1 MAQLSNDCFSHSGS
15 LMTLEQALSIVTERT
30 PVVAGCEVVSLD
42 NALGRVVYEETFA
55 KNNLPPFPNSA
66 VDGYAVCYDDLL
78 PGTETE
84 LPSSGRIAAG
94 SIQRLKTAG
103 RAVRIFTGAPMPC
116 DADTV
121 FMQEDVEVTDGKVR
135 LPPGLSRGA
144 NMRPAGEDIERGLR
158 ILSAGQ
164 RLRPQD
170 IALAAATGHTH
181 IKVRRRLRVA
191 ILSTGNELANLGARL
206 VSGSVYDSNR
216 VMLAT
221 LLARAG
227 AEIRDFGIVQDDRNA
242 VADRFASASTG
253 NDLIIS
259 SGGVSLGEED
269 HVKDAVRSSGQL
281 VFWRI
286 AIKPGRPLAMGV
298 INGVPFVGLPGNPAA
313 VYVTFLFFV
322 LPLLAHLGGA
332 QAPRTLALRVRSTFP
347 AKKKKGRRE
356 YIRVSVTRA
365 ADGILEARK
374 FPKEGAALLTSLTES
389 DGLAEIGDDIEAIAV
404 GDMITYYPHDAFW

>member
-15 LMTLEQALSIVTERT
+15 LMTLEQALSIVAERT

-322 LPLLAHLGGA
+322 LPFLAHLGGA
-332 QAPRTLALRVRSTFP
+332 QAPRTLALRVRSTFA